1 MIAWPDVVDA
11 HTLIQAVGR
20 LPITKHYYQISLSA
34 SAARSVFQNRSCR
47 LNPECSKSAE
57 APDESRAMLTCS
69 SLRPSNLALNLAL
82 KFRCVSRR

>member
-20 LPITKHYYQISLSA
+20 LPITKHYCQNSLSA
-34 SAARSVFQNRSCR
+34 LAARSVVQMEFQNRSCR

-57 APDESRAMLTCS
+57 APHESRAMLTCS
-69 SLRPSNLALNLAL
+69 SLRPIEPSVEPST
-82 KFRCVSRR
+82 KI